1 MDKNDKLTNEE
12 KILIEALRKWNDV
25 KIHINLYGR
34 QNIPKEGGIYWACI
48 GENVGDEMYGK
59 SDYFTR
65 PVLVYKKLS
74 RYRFMG
80 IPLTSKPHEGS
91 WYVPFVHN
99 GKKQVAVIGQARV
112 MNIKRLLQKIGE
124 ADDADMRKIR
134 RAFIDLY
141 S

>member
-1 MDKNDKLTNEE
+1 
-12 KILIEALRKWNDV
+12 
-25 KIHINLYGR
+25 
-34 QNIPKEGGIYWACI
+34 
-48 GENVGDEMYGK
+48 MYGK

-124 ADDADMRKIR
+124 ADDADIRKIR
-134 RAFIDLY
+134 KAFIDLY